1 MQAYDLQCVVLFLV
15 VTYPNLKQHLNDAF
29 ECLTLLLIMSVEL
42 DGQLT
47 SLSNS
52 ENEAYKLFVEFASLL
67 DIFILRLKD
76 NY

>member
-15 VTYPNLKQHLNDAF
+15 VTYPILKQHLNDAF

-42 DGQLT
+42 DCQLT